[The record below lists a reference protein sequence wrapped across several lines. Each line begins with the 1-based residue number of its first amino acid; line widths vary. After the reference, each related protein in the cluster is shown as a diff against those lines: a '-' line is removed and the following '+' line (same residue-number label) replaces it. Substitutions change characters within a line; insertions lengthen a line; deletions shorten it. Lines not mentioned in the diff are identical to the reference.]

1 MFWRYMP
8 KVSALIL
15 TQCKKCDTWFEM
27 TNSLK
32 VYLSRFTETH
42 IANQVSEKKHIHS
55 GGILSS

>member
-1 MFWRYMP
+1 MP